1 MVTAINLT
9 AIIISCIALF
19 TSIAAMCLVIGQK
32 LSSHKIEWRP
42 LVQEKIEQHLEEEE
56 DVNLS
61 EDEDKILN
69 EALSMSRKKK
79 KEVDPLDEVLET
91 ANYRN

>member
-42 LVQEKIEQHLEEEE
+42 LVQEKIEQHLEEE